1 LAKETITQLTDD
13 LDGSEAIEEVAFAVR
28 GVEYKIDLG
37 AKNLAAF
44 DKAFERFIK
53 SARPVH
59 QARAPR
65 GRAKARS
72 NGAAAK
78 GDVGAMRAWAAEAG
92 YEVSSRG
99 RIPGAIRQAYEAA
112 HG

>member
-13 LDGSEAIEEVAFAVR
+13 LDGSEAIEEVTFAVR
-28 GVEYKIDLG
+28 GVEYRIDLG

-44 DKAFERFIK
+44 DKGLERFIK

-72 NGAAAK
+72 NGASQK
-78 GDVGAMRAWAAEAG
+78 SDVGAIRTWATDAG
-92 YEVSSRG
+92 YAVSSRG
-99 RIPGAIRQAYEAA
+99 RIPGTIREAYEAA
-112 HG
+112 HA